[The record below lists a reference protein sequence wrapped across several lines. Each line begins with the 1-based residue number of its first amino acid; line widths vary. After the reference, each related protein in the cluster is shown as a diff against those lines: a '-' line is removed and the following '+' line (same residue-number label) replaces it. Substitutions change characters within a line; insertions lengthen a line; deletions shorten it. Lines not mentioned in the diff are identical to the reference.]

1 MAMSPSGF
9 WLSLA
14 FLGAVIGAG
23 TVTGYLE
30 LRPFSI
36 QAQGERERFQ
46 NIAGDRLATGLSAY
60 SGRFVL
66 DDCLNAM
73 TSIYGRLQS
82 EARREAVA
90 ARCAKLS
97 ETLLRRAPT
106 DAYAHLIA
114 AFASRSL
121 GDRDA
126 ANRELAL
133 SHATG
138 PNELWV
144 AELRFELFE
153 DDLDNLDTQAREA
166 ADADMVLL
174 FQHHRG
180 QQALVRRYLAKP
192 ASRERISAM
201 VENVPIETREAF
213 LHYLRTAVDE
223 RAGQQARGAGG

>member
-1 MAMSPSGF
+1 MNPSGF

-14 FLGAVIGAG
+14 FLGAVIGTG

-36 QAQGERERFQ
+36 QAQGEKERFQ
-46 NIAGDRLATGLSAY
+46 NIAADRLAPGLSAY

-73 TSIYGRLQS
+73 TSLYGRLQS
-82 EARREAVA
+82 ETRREAVA
-90 ARCAKLS
+90 AGCTQLS
-97 ETLLRRAPT
+97 ATLLRRAPT

-121 GDRDA
+121 GDREA
-126 ANRELAL
+126 ANRQLAL

-138 PNELWV
+138 ANELWV

-153 DDLDNLDTQAREA
+153 DDLENLDLQMREA
-166 ADADMVLL
+166 ADADMLL
-174 FQHHRG
+174 LLRHHRG
-180 QQALVRRYLAKP
+180 QQALVRHYLAKP

-201 VENVPIETREAF
+201 VETVPIETREAF
-213 LHYLRTAVDE
+213 LHYLRTAVNE
-223 RAGQQARGAGG
+223 RPGGRRAIREVGR